1 MERQA
6 ERVGWLDNFA
16 ESFAKRQQSK
26 GPPDYQSLYREINS
40 IVSGKPIY
48 ATVEDKVKDLRE
60 RAGLNEYLKRRAN
73 LNVFSDKVDL
83 KTQEQIVNFCRNFV
97 ATHHGQIAIPAIQHE
112 VANLFNIDSSEI
124 NSPEFVKCLNEMLT
138 EKQRQQHSVGDK
150 DLGKGVG
157 VSEEEDE
164 GGDFFKNM

>member
-16 ESFAKRQQSK
+16 ESFAKRQQGK
-26 GPPDYQSLYREINS
+26 NTDYQSLYREINS

-60 RAGLNEYLKRRAN
+60 RAGLNEYLKRQAN
-73 LNVFSDKVDL
+73 SKIFSDKVDL
-83 KTQEQIVNFCRNFV
+83 KTQEQIVNFCKNFV

-112 VANLFNIDSSEI
+112 VGNLFNIDSSEI
-124 NSPEFVKCLNEMLT
+124 NSPEFVKCLNDMLT
-138 EKQRQQHSVGDK
+138 EKQKHQHSVGDK

-157 VSEEEDE
+157 VSEEENDS
-164 GGDFFKNM
+164 GDFFKNM